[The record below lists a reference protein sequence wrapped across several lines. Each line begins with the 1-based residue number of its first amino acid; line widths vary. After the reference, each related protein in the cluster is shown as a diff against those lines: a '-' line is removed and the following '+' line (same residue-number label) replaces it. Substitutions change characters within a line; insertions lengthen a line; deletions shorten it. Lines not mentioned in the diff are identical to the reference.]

1 MFSGKKLVVQD
12 EFYGMDAEAI
22 FGGLTVDLR
31 GAKITENI
39 SIEAL
44 AVFGG
49 VDILLPSNVSV
60 KVSDISLFGGCS
72 NSRNYNPVEGPT
84 VYINT
89 TALFGGV
96 EVK

>member
-1 MFSGKKLVVQD
+1 
-12 EFYGMDAEAI
+12 MDGDAV
-22 FGGLTVDLR
+22 FGGLTIDLR
-31 GAKITENI
+31 GAKITENV
-39 SIEAL
+39 SIDVL

-49 VDILLPSNVSV
+49 VDIFLPSDVSV
-60 KVSDISLFGGCS
+60 KMSDISLFGGCS